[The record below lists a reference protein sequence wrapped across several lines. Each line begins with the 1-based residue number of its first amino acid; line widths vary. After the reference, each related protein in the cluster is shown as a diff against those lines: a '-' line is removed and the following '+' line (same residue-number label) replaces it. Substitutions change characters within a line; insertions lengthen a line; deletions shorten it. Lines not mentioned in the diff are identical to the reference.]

1 MRIAIPFFFAVG
13 SLLCCACKQHNI
25 FSFCRDFDPKGC
37 INPVAEKVVYSASEK
52 TVRNKTIRDF
62 ANSVYFR
69 GDRLAFE
76 LKNARSKYDVTFECL
91 HGRYT
96 FSPPTGEKLELEY
109 LELRENNVYGL
120 VMLGSLIEKRYAIVK
135 AEPYRRLEP
144 FAVTYG
150 VYCGKDLIGERT
162 IRIELE

>member
-1 MRIAIPFFFAVG
+1 VRVAATFFCTVG
-13 SLLCCACKQHNI
+13 FLLCCACKPHNV
-25 FSFCRDFDPKGC
+25 FSFCRDFDPTGC
-37 INPVAEKVVYSASEK
+37 ITPVAEKVVYSASEK

-91 HGRYT
+91 HGRYA

-109 LELRENNVYGL
+109 LELRDNNVYGL
-120 VMLGSLIEKRYAIVK
+120 VMLGSLIEKKYTITRV
-135 AEPYRRLEP
+135 EPYRPLEP
-144 FAVTYG
+144 FLVAYG
-150 VYCGKDLIGERT
+150 IYCGKDKIAERS
-162 IRIELE
+162 ILIELK